1 MKPIKKIVTKKYED
15 GKLVEEVVEYIY
27 KEEPKVI
34 KIEPTPEKYP
44 KYPLP
49 WEPYSPWNPHVTE
62 PYRAITISSE
72 SASSGERNI
81 INWQ

>member
-34 KIEPTPEKYP
+34 KIEPSPE

-49 WEPYSPWNPHVTE
+49 WEPYSPWNPYATYSYPV
-62 PYRAITISSE
+62 ITISD
-72 SASSGERNI
+72 SASTDQADMI
-81 INWQ
+81 LWQ